1 MKMRLPSPARP
12 TLRSREVLV
21 IATAVL
27 LVVVVA
33 TGTYL
38 ASVARITLR
47 AAANEGELL
56 TRQFFHQAARIVE
69 ATPRPSLLALRSDP
83 GIRALL
89 EAMEGYSH
97 AVVYVAIVDPA
108 GHAWVHSDPVLE
120 GKPLPPRESLE
131 TVLAWGMPRI
141 LTTLLGE
148 PQIYEVQLPMR
159 LGDRPFG
166 TVRVGIS
173 TSLLRRELTQAL
185 LSSLA
190 LGAGALVVAVALGLG
205 AGGLLLRSLRRIAQ
219 VMERL
224 ARREYR
230 ATVDLTRDD
239 ELGELAAR
247 VNRLG
252 DQIQADRSAWQSEKA
267 RLEGISN
274 SLEDAVIFLNDRREV
289 VFCNQTAEDILSR
302 RLDEL
307 VGHPLESLLPEE
319 HPLLPVVA
327 ELFETGRGCRS
338 VPVKVPGSDGRTR
351 DLAVSSYSIREGE
364 QAGGGVLALQDLEP
378 VRAVQSLVTYSQ
390 KLAALG
396 RLTSGVAH
404 EVKNPLNAMR
414 IHLELLKTRLGGE
427 RPEVA
432 ENLDVIAQEIQ
443 RLDRVV
449 QGFLKFM
456 RPQDLHLAPVD
467 INALLT
473 EMARLAAPEA
483 AQSGVEIALD
493 LAPDLPPATG
503 DAELLQQAF
512 ANLVTNAI
520 QAMPQGGTAT
530 LATRELP
537 HGALEVRVKDEGGG
551 IPPED
556 LDKIF
561 RLYYTTKA
569 NGSGIGLSLVYRIVQ
584 MHDGQIDVDSVVGR
598 GTTMTVALSLAP
610 VPAVAA

>member
-1 MKMRLPSPARP
+1 MRLPSPTPLR
-12 TLRSREVLV
+12 LRSREVLTLSAV
-21 IATAVL
+21 VL

-38 ASVARITLR
+38 ASVARITLH

-56 TRQFFHQAARIVE
+56 TRQFFHQAARVVE
-69 ATPRPSLLALRSDP
+69 STPQPSLLALRSDQ

-97 AVVYVAIVDPA
+97 TVVYVAIVDPA
-108 GHAWVHSDPVLE
+108 GHAWVHSDPKLE
-120 GKPLPPRESLE
+120 GKTLPSRATLE
-131 TVLAWGMPRI
+131 TVLAWGVPRL
-141 LTTLLGE
+141 LTALLGE

-159 LGDRPFG
+159 LGDEPFG

-190 LGAGALVVAVALGLG
+190 LGVGALVLAVAVGLG
-205 AGGLLLRSLRRIAQ
+205 AGGVLLRSLRRLAQ

-224 ARREYR
+224 ARREHG
-230 ATVDLTRDD
+230 ASVDLTRDD

-247 VNRLG
+247 VSQLG
-252 DQIQADRSAWQSEKA
+252 ERIQAEGSAGQSEKA
-267 RLEGISN
+267 RQEGILN
-274 SLEDAVIFLNDRREV
+274 SLEDAVIFLNARREV
-289 VFCNQTAEDILSR
+289 VFCTRAAEAMLEW
-302 RLDEL
+302 RLNEL
-307 VGHPLESLLPEE
+307 AGGPLEALLPEG
-319 HPLLPVVA
+319 HPLLPLVA

-338 VPVKVPGSDGRTR
+338 VPLKVPGSDGRTR
-351 DLAVSSYSIREGE
+351 ELAVSSYLIRENGE
-364 QAGGGVLALQDLEP
+364 PRGGILALKDLDP
-378 VRAVQSLVTYSQ
+378 VRAVQSLLTYSQ

-414 IHLELLKTRLGGE
+414 IHLELLKTRLGGT
-427 RPEVA
+427 RPEIG
-432 ENLDVIAQEIQ
+432 ENLNVIAQEIH

-456 RPQDLHLAPVD
+456 RPQDLRLTPVD
-467 INALLT
+467 INILLT
-473 EMARLAAPEA
+473 EVARLAAPEA
-483 AQSGVEIALD
+483 AQSGAEIALD

-512 ANLVTNAI
+512 TNLVTNAI
-520 QAMPQGGTAT
+520 QAMPQGGTVT
-530 LATRELP
+530 LATRELR
-537 HGALEVRVKDEGGG
+537 GAVEVRVKDEGIG

-584 MHDGQIDVDSVVGR
+584 MHDGQIDVDSTVGR
-598 GTTMTVALSLAP
+598 GTTVTVALPLAL
-610 VPAVAA
+610 VPAVA